1 MRQLPP
7 LSALATF
14 ECVARAGGITAAAAE
29 LGMTPGAVSKQIIK
43 LERWFGCALFQR
55 AGRGLLLIEAGRR
68 LLQEIGPALDQI
80 EAASGKVDRRSPNA
94 LRISAPPTFMAY
106 WLVPRLGLFQQR
118 HPHIEIQLDN
128 KRDRSRALP
137 EHADVAVR
145 RGLADATGFSAHPFM
160 PEALLPVFGAG
171 LPGRDNIRAPA
182 DLARTTWLTATM
194 RPDDW
199 QRWLAKAGLA
209 GLSPARWVTFDHTNL
224 ALGAAMDGLGV
235 AIAPAFLI
243 EGELRANRLIAPFP
257 ELMAPDDGYYV
268 LCRTG
273 QENRPAVRAFRE
285 WLHEL
290 GTAHADA
297 VSAYFR
303 CILGT
308 DDADFRRVI

>member
-1 MRQLPP
+1 MERVMRRLPP

-68 LLQEIGPALDQI
+68 LLQEI
-80 EAASGKVDRRSPNA
+80 EAASRQVDRRSPNA

-145 RGLADATGFSAHPFM
+145 RGLADATGFAAHPFM
-160 PEALLPVFGAG
+160 PEALWPVFGAG
-171 LPGRDNIRAPA
+171 LPGRDDIRTPA

-199 QRWLAKAGLA
+199 QRWLAKARLTS
-209 GLSPARWVTFDHTNL
+209 LSPERWVTFDHTN
-224 ALGAAMDGLGV
+224 
-235 AIAPAFLI
+235 
-243 EGELRANRLIAPFP
+243 
-257 ELMAPDDGYYV
+257 
-268 LCRTG
+268 
-273 QENRPAVRAFRE
+273 
-285 WLHEL
+285 
-290 GTAHADA
+290 
-297 VSAYFR
+297 
-303 CILGT
+303 
-308 DDADFRRVI
+308 

>member
-1 MRQLPP
+1 MRRLPP

-29 LGMTPGAVSKQIIK
+29 LGMTPGAVSKQILK
-43 LERWFGCALFQR
+43 LEQWFGGALFQR

-80 EAASGKVDRRSPNA
+80 EAASRKVDRRSPNA

-118 HPHIEIQLDN
+118 HPHIDIQLDN

-171 LPGRDNIRAPA
+171 LPGRDDIRAPA
-182 DLARTTWLTATM
+182 DLAKTTWLTATM

-199 QRWLAKAGLA
+199 QRWLAKARLTS
-209 GLSPARWVTFDHTNL
+209 LSPERWVTFDHTNL

-235 AIAPAFLI
+235 AIAPAYLI
-243 EGELRANRLIAPFP
+243 EGELRAGRLIAPFA
-257 ELMAPDDGYYV
+257 ELIAPDDSHYV

-273 QENRPAVRAFRE
+273 QENRPPVRAFRE
-285 WLHEL
+285 WLHEQ

-297 VSAYFR
+297 VSAYFK

-308 DDADFRRVI
+308 NDADSQRVK